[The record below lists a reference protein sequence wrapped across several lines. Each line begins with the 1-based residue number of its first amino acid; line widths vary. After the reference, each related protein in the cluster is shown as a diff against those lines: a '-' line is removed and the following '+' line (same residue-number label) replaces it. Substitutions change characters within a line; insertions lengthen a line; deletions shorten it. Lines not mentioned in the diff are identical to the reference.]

1 MLSLFNRLLW
11 SWRCP
16 VFAFLALL
24 PVTCWSLALQP
35 SAVIGDAQFLG
46 AEQAFHFRLDQVG
59 DGKLQLRGQIAD
71 GYYLYRDRIEA
82 VSLDDGKS
90 VALDKPEGERKDDPN
105 FGVVRIYRH
114 EVLLTLIAPV
124 NGDIELTWQG
134 CADAGLCYA
143 PHSQRIQL
151 PAAADGGNAQAHTFD
166 SQSLAQAA
174 WSGGS
179 DIQIS
184 DFLQRSSLLVLLP
197 LFLLMGMGMAF
208 SPCVLPMVPIISSIV
223 VGANASRRRS
233 LMLSLA
239 FVLPM
244 ALVYAAMGV
253 AAAYLGRGLQAL
265 LQRPEVMLA
274 FALVFALLALAMFG
288 FYSLQLPASLRTRLE
303 RHSPRGGSLTGS
315 ASMGV
320 LSALLVGPCMTAPL
334 AGVLL
339 FISQTGKML
348 DGGLLLLSLGLG
360 MGVPLMI
367 VGTLSRQLLPRP
379 GAWMEWIKNAFGF
392 GLLAMAVWTAQR
404 GLPPAVGLALWV
416 FWLANLTVALYVGA
430 QGLPARLRIPVHAV
444 AAVLGC
450 WGVLATIG
458 LAAGQPDAFHPL
470 KEILSA
476 RRAVAPAQAGP
487 TLAVSTLSAL
497 RQQLTVT
504 AGRGQATIVDFS
516 ADWCTACQTLE
527 HQVLTD
533 ASVIDALRGIQRI
546 EVDVTTTGTA
556 QQELMQAYGVIGPP
570 TFLFFDAS
578 GKEQRDL
585 RLVGEFNAAQ
595 LGRRLQRLAQ
605 HGLSADYQE
614 LP

>member
-1 MLSLFNRLLW
+1 MLSLFYRLSR
-11 SWRCP
+11 SWGCH
-16 VFAFLALL
+16 VFVFVALL
-24 PVTCWSLALQP
+24 PVTSWSLDFKP
-35 SAVIGDAQFLG
+35 SAVTGATPFLG
-46 AEQAFHFRLDQVG
+46 AEQAFRFRLDQGG

-71 GYYLYRDRIEA
+71 GYYLYRDRIDA
-82 VSLDDGKS
+82 VSLVDGKS
-90 VALDKPEGERKDDPN
+90 IALDKPEGERKDDPN
-105 FGVVRIYRH
+105 FGAVQIYRH
-114 EVLLTLIAPV
+114 EVLLTLTASA

-143 PHSQRIQL
+143 PHTQRIHV
-151 PAAADGGNAQAHTFD
+151 PAPADGGTAASNTFD

-208 SPCVLPMVPIISSIV
+208 SPCVLPMVPILSSIV
-223 VGANASRRRS
+223 VGANASRTRS

-253 AAAYLGRGLQAL
+253 AAAYLGTGLQAP

-288 FYSLQLPASLRTRLE
+288 FYTLQLPASVRTRLE

-348 DGGLLLLSLGLG
+348 NGGLLLLSLGLG

-367 VGTLSRQLLPRP
+367 VGTLSRQLLPKP

-392 GLLAMAVWTAQR
+392 GLLAMAVWMAQR
-404 GLPPAVGLALWV
+404 GLPPAAGLALWV
-416 FWLANLTVALYVGA
+416 FWLANLAVALYVGG
-430 QGLPARLRIPVHAV
+430 QGLPARLRIPVLAA

-450 WGVLATIG
+450 WGVFAAIG
-458 LAAGQPDAFHPL
+458 LAAGQPDPVHPL
-470 KEILSA
+470 QKMFQA
-476 RRAVAPAQAGP
+476 RRAPAQAHAGQ
-487 TLAVSTLSAL
+487 TLAVSTLPTL
-497 RQQLTVT
+497 RQQLTAAV
-504 AGRGQATIVDFS
+504 GRGEATIVDFS
-516 ADWCTACQTLE
+516 ADWCTSCKTLE

-533 ASVIDALRGIQRI
+533 ASVVDALRGIQRI
-546 EVDVTTTGTA
+546 EADVTIAGPA
-556 QQELMQAYGVIGPP
+556 QQALMQAYDVIGPP

-578 GKEQRDL
+578 GKERRDL

-595 LGRRLQRLAQ
+595 LRRQLQRLAQ
-605 HGLSADYQE
+605 HGHSADKKE
-614 LP
+614 SP